1 MSLWDDYEAD
11 AIFAKDFPHGVPC
24 DTWVTKDGE
33 KVKVKDM
40 TTQHICNCMRVVG
53 EDDPWYGRFAQEIS
67 RRENGR

>member
-24 DTWVTKDGE
+24 DTWVTKGGE
-33 KVKVKDM
+33 KVKIKDM